1 MSGEWG
7 SYPSRVQRLLFMWHH
22 LVLASVRSSVRCTA
36 IIWDDCAVLWIR
48 GVSERLGF
56 FVCVFWWL
64 RVREVPLSGAQFSTE
79 ADSPC
84 WEVSGCWDYWTVGE
98 TSWCDIRTSSCKHK
112 HTFPFFFYYIWR
124 FPLFIFFLFIS
135 DCLICSSVSYTPT
148 QRQTH
153 K

>member
-1 MSGEWG
+1 MSGEWD

-56 FVCVFWWL
+56 LCVCVLVIKGQRGSSVWCTVLHGGWFTML
-64 RVREVPLSGAQFSTE
+64 GGVRLLGLLNRGWNLLVWHSYELVQTQ
-79 ADSPC
+79 
-84 WEVSGCWDYWTVGE
+84 
-98 TSWCDIRTSSCKHK
+98 
-112 HTFPFFFYYIWR
+112 HTFSFFFYYIWR

>member
-124 FPLFIFFLFIS
+124 VPFVYFLSLYIWLSDLFV
-135 DCLICSSVSYTPT
+135 CLIYTHT
-148 QRQTH
+148 KTNT
-153 K
+153 